1 MVETIHI
8 VEPTLESQSGHCH
21 SFVSSLFKADPART
35 FRLWVDRH
43 AKLRVPGNVT
53 VVPYFFR
60 TFRRIQAFFLY
71 RRLLREP
78 GILFISTA
86 GRIDFMLLD
95 WASRGI
101 NQDRKAFLFVHWF
114 RPTTSKKRIL
124 TKIASRH
131 SELTILVP
139 TDTLLN
145 LFNSYGF
152 KNTIL
157 TPYPITPPNS
167 EDSQNTKTFSHL
179 LFAGA
184 ARTDKGFG
192 YIVDLV
198 ERMSLEQRTVP
209 LVIQTSPGH
218 YGKYDE
224 QIREDFKRLQQADYP
239 ALRTCPDVLDSR
251 SYDELFHGAICLQ
264 LYSQQDFADRISG
277 VTLDALSAGC
287 PVITLSGTWI
297 ARVVSEFNAG
307 IVLDSPAPEQV
318 ISAITALL
326 GQFETYQNNAVK
338 AGREL
343 QLRHNAGHLLDELTV
358 KNRFAGSQ

>member
-1 MVETIHI
+1 MVKTIHI

-21 SFVSSLFKADPART
+21 SFVSSIFKADPART

-43 AKLRVPGNVT
+43 AELRVPSNVT

-101 NQDRKAFLFVHWF
+101 NQDQKAFLFVHWF
-114 RPTTSKKRIL
+114 RPTARKKKIL

-139 TDTLLN
+139 TETLLN
-145 LFNSYGF
+145 LFTSYGF
-152 KNTIL
+152 TNTVL
-157 TPYPITPPNS
+157 APYPITPRTSAGPLPAR
-167 EDSQNTKTFSHL
+167 TFSHL

-184 ARTDKGFG
+184 ARTDKGFSSV
-192 YIVDLV
+192 VDLV
-198 ERMSLEQRTVP
+198 ERMAVEHRTIP
-209 LVIQTSPGH
+209 MVIQTSPDH

-224 QIREDFKRLQQADYP
+224 QTREDFQRLHKADYP
-239 ALRTCPDVLDSR
+239 ALRTCPQALDSR
-251 SYDELFHGAICLQ
+251 AYDELFEGAICLQ

-287 PVITLSGTWI
+287 PVVTLSGTWI

-307 IVLDSPAPEQV
+307 IVLDSPHPEQV
-318 ISAITALL
+318 ICAIIALL

-343 QLRHNAGHLLDELTV
+343 QLRHNAGHLLDVLTV
-358 KNRFAGSQ
+358 KNRFAGSP